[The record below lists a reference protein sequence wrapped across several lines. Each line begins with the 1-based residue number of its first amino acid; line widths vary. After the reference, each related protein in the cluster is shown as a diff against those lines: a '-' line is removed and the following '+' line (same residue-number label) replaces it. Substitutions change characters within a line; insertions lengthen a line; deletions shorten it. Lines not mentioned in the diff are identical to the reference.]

1 MFDKLKEIL
10 QKYSSLQEEME
21 KQETIA
27 DYEKYSEL
35 NKQKKKI
42 EPIVFLYQE
51 YNKYKKEFENYKQ
64 SLNIEKDN
72 EIRDFLKDEIK
83 KLEIKVS
90 NLEGDIKQAL
100 LPKDPDDD
108 KNVILEIRAG
118 VGGDEAGIF
127 VGDLFKMYSGYCEI
141 KNWKMKEPSA
151 LTFRYNSKRSIQ
163 WLTGGYKEIICN
175 ITGESVYSCLK
186 YESGVHR
193 VQRVP
198 ETETQGRI
206 HTSAAS
212 VVVLPEADEVDIK
225 INMNDIRKDTFCSS
239 GAGGQSVN
247 TTYSAVRLTHIPSG
261 LVVTCQDERSQIKN
275 YEKALKVLRARLYK
289 IEQEKQHNNI
299 DVQKKSIVKNGDRS
313 DKIRTY
319 NFPQNR
325 ITDHRV
331 NFTSYNLENVMNG
344 ELTVF
349 TEALIV
355 TDNTEKMKKN

>member
-51 YNKYKKEFENYKQ
+51 YDKYKKELENYKQ
-64 SLNIEKDN
+64 SLNIEKDD
-72 EIRDFLKDEIK
+72 EIRDFLKEEIK

-141 KNWKMKEPSA
+141 KKWTMSVVDFIES
-151 LTFRYNSKRSIQ
+151 TS
-163 WLTGGYKEIICN
+163 GGYKEIICN
-175 ITGESVYSCLK
+175 ITGENVYSCLK

-225 INMNDIRKDTFCSS
+225 INMNK
-239 GAGGQSVN
+239 
-247 TTYSAVRLTHIPSG
+247 
-261 LVVTCQDERSQIKN
+261 
-275 YEKALKVLRARLYK
+275 
-289 IEQEKQHNNI
+289 
-299 DVQKKSIVKNGDRS
+299 
-313 DKIRTY
+313 
-319 NFPQNR
+319 
-325 ITDHRV
+325 
-331 NFTSYNLENVMNG
+331 
-344 ELTVF
+344 
-349 TEALIV
+349 
-355 TDNTEKMKKN
+355 

>member
-51 YNKYKKEFENYKQ
+51 YDKYKKELENYKQ
-64 SLNIEKDN
+64 SLNIEKDD
-72 EIRDFLKDEIK
+72 EIRDFLK
-83 KLEIKVS
+83 
-90 NLEGDIKQAL
+90 
-100 LPKDPDDD
+100 DDD

-141 KNWKMKEPSA
+141 KKWTMSVVDFIES
-151 LTFRYNSKRSIQ
+151 TS
-163 WLTGGYKEIICN
+163 GGYKEIICN
-175 ITGESVYSCLK
+175 ITGENVYSCLK

-247 TTYSAVRLTHIPSG
+247 TTYSAVRLTHITSG

-299 DVQKKSIVKNGDRS
+299 DVQKKSMVKNGDRS

-319 NFPQNR
+319 NFPQNS
-325 ITDHRV
+325 TDC
-331 NFTSYNLENVMNG
+331 S
-344 ELTVF
+344 
-349 TEALIV
+349 
-355 TDNTEKMKKN
+355 

>member
-51 YNKYKKEFENYKQ
+51 YDKYEKELENYKQ
-64 SLNIEKDN
+64 SLNIEKED

-141 KNWKMKEPSA
+141 KNWTMSVVDFIES
-151 LTFRYNSKRSIQ
+151 TS
-163 WLTGGYKEIICN
+163 GGYKEIICN
-175 ITGESVYSCLK
+175 ITGENVYSCLK

-299 DVQKKSIVKNGDRS
+299 DVQKKSMVKNGDRS

-325 ITDHRV
+325 ITDHRI
-331 NFTSYNLENVMNG
+331 NFTSYNLEHVMNG
-344 ELTVF
+344 ELTAF

-355 TDNTEKMKKN
+355 ADNTEKIKKN

>member
-51 YNKYKKEFENYKQ
+51 YDKYKKELENYKQ
-64 SLNIEKDN
+64 SLNIEKDD
-72 EIRDFLKDEIK
+72 EIRDFLKEEIK

-141 KNWKMKEPSA
+141 KKWTMSVVDFIES
-151 LTFRYNSKRSIQ
+151 TS
-163 WLTGGYKEIICN
+163 GGYKEIICN
-175 ITGESVYSCLK
+175 ITGENVYSCLK

-225 INMNDIRKDTFCSS
+225 INMNDIR
-239 GAGGQSVN
+239 
-247 TTYSAVRLTHIPSG
+247 
-261 LVVTCQDERSQIKN
+261 QIKN

-299 DVQKKSIVKNGDRS
+299 DVQKKSMVKNGDRS

-331 NFTSYNLENVMNG
+331 NFTSYNLEHVMNG
-344 ELTVF
+344 DLTAF

-355 TDNTEKMKKN
+355 ADNTEKMKKN